1 MPTKVALPE
10 MGEGVM
16 DATITQWLKQ
26 EGDPVEQYEALVEVN
41 TDKVDTE
48 IPSPVSGT
56 VLKILQPPDTV
67 VAVNQTLCWIGQP
80 GEEIPK
86 EDTVSVPPVAD
97 TPSKPIPENIVPAPE
112 TAEPTP
118 VTSAPPSIPAP
129 APVSPPVPETVSTS
143 TNKGDFLLG
152 TVSPLAAKIAA
163 SHNLDPATI
172 QGSGMGGMV
181 TKQDV
186 MRYLQSGGSNRRAAI
201 FQAEISP
208 PPSNGPRASFIS
220 PVVARLAA
228 EHQIDL
234 NKVSGT
240 GREGRI
246 TKYDMQR
253 VIEGGGAPLSTG
265 IEPHPAFAHM
275 QPGTIIKHTPVRR
288 SIAKHMLESKHT
300 SPHVSTFVEADLSQ
314 IFAHRAAHKDSFARQ
329 GAKLTFTA
337 YFVQAA
343 AAALRAYPIVNSSW
357 SEEGILLR
365 QEVNIG
371 MAVSM
376 DAEGLIVPVIRNA
389 DQLSLL
395 QTALVVNDLAS
406 RARAKQLTPEE
417 VRGGTFTITNHG
429 TSGSLFA
436 TPIINQ
442 PQCGILGTGTIQKRP
457 VVVDDAIAIRPMV
470 YLSLTF
476 DHRIL
481 DGAVADYFLAA
492 IRGKLE
498 HGDF

>member
-26 EGDPVEQYEALVEVN
+26 EGDAVEKFEALVEVN

-56 VLKILQPPDTV
+56 VLKIMHPADTV
-67 VAVNQTLCWIGQP
+67 VEVDQVLCWIGEP
-80 GEEIPK
+80 GEEIPT
-86 EDTVSVPPVAD
+86 E
-97 TPSKPIPENIVPAPE
+97 EPE
-112 TAEPTP
+112 TAPPAAAKPEPAPAAP
-118 VTSAPPSIPAP
+118 VAAAEPKAP
-129 APVSPPVPETVSTS
+129 APVTMPTVPKVGQSAPTNVST
-143 TNKGDFLLG
+143 G
-152 TVSPLAAKIAA
+152 THLQGAVSPLAAKIAA
-163 SHNLDPATI
+163 HHNIDPAMI
-172 QGSGMGGMV
+172 QGSGIGGMV
-181 TKQDV
+181 TRQDV
-186 MRYLQSGGSNRRAAI
+186 LDYVESGGRNQRTPQNIKA
-201 FQAEISP
+201 QPQKSP
-208 PPSNGPRASFIS
+208 GPRSSFIS

-228 EHQIDL
+228 EHNIDL

-240 GREGRI
+240 GKDGRI

-253 VIEGGGAPLSTG
+253 VISGGEAARAPGG
-265 IEPHPAFAHM
+265 IEPHPAFAG
-275 QPGTIIKHTPVRR
+275 QQAGTIVKHTPVRR
-288 SIAKHMLESKHT
+288 SIAKHMVESKHT
-300 SPHVSTFVEADLSQ
+300 SPHVSTFIEVDLSRVST
-314 IFAHRAAHKDSFARQ
+314 HRTQHKDQFSRQ

-343 AAALRAYPIVNSSW
+343 AAALQAYPIVNSSW
-357 SEEGILLR
+357 SEDGILLNP
-365 QEVNIG
+365 EINIG
-371 MAVSM
+371 MAVSL
-376 DAEGLIVPVIRNA
+376 DADGLIVPVIRNA
-389 DQLSLL
+389 GQLTLL
-395 QTALVVNDLAS
+395 QTAQVVNDLAN
-406 RARAKQLTPEE
+406 RARNKQLTPDE

-481 DGAVADYFLAA
+481 DGAVADYFLGA
-492 IRGKLE
+492 IREKLE
-498 HGDF
+498 HGVF

>member
-16 DATITQWLKQ
+16 DATITQWLKK
-26 EGDPVEQYEALVEVN
+26 EGDPVEQYEPLVEVN

-56 VLKILQPPDTV
+56 VLKILQPPETV

-86 EDTVSVPPVAD
+86 EDTVSAPPAAA
-97 TPSKPIPENIVPAPE
+97 PSKPIPETSVPAPAA
-112 TAEPTP
+112 AEPAP
-118 VTSAPPSIPAP
+118 VASPSPAIPAP
-129 APVSPPVPETVSTS
+129 VPVSQPVSEAVSTP
-143 TNKGDFLLG
+143 TNPGDFLLG
-152 TVSPLAAKIAA
+152 AISPLAAKIAS
-163 SHNLDPATI
+163 SHNLDPANV

-186 MRYLQSGGSNRRAAI
+186 LRYLQSGGSNRRAAGLQGDI
-201 FQAEISP
+201 PQAPTES
-208 PPSNGPRASFIS
+208 PRASFIS

-265 IEPHPAFAHM
+265 IQPHPAFAHM

-314 IFAHRAAHKDSFARQ
+314 VFAHRAANKDNFARQ

-357 SEEGILLR
+357 SEDGILLK

-395 QTALVVNDLAS
+395 QTALAINDLAH